1 MTQYPNK
8 GGRFYHDPATGTFS
22 PTPPAPIAA
31 AQPSAPAAAPE
42 KSADIVLPS
51 LRLKGAQAVPA
62 SSTTETKED

>member
-8 GGRFYHDPATGTFS
+8 GGRFYHDPETGTFS

-31 AQPSAPAAAPE
+31 AEPSAPAPAPE
-42 KSADIVLPS
+42 KSADIVLPP
-51 LRLKGAQAVPA
+51 LRLKGAPA